1 MAHEAPFPSENIILI
16 GFMGSGK
23 SSVARDLSG
32 ALGYPVLD
40 TDSLIVERA
49 GKPIRKIFED
59 NGEEDF
65 RDIETTIL
73 TELEQAGPHHR
84 IIATG
89 GGIIERPTNR
99 DILKRMGFVVWL
111 MASPG
116 EILRR
121 TAKNRERPLLNNED
135 PEGTINRLLEKRVE
149 FYRDTAHQEIETDD
163 LTFPEISTGIVESA
177 RYFFSS

>member
-1 MAHEAPFPSENIILI
+1 
-16 GFMGSGK
+16 
-23 SSVARDLSG
+23 
-32 ALGYPVLD
+32 
-40 TDSLIVERA
+40 
-49 GKPIRKIFED
+49 
-59 NGEEDF
+59 
-65 RDIETTIL
+65 
-73 TELEQAGPHHR
+73 
-84 IIATG
+84 
-89 GGIIERPTNR
+89 
-99 DILKRMGFVVWL
+99 

-163 LTFPEISTGIVESA
+163 LTCPEISTGIVESA